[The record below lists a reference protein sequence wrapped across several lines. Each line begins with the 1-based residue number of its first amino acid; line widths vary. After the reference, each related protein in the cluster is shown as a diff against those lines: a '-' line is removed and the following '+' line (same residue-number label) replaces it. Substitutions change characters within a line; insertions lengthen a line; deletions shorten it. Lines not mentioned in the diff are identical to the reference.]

1 MVVRERATPIIRRNK
16 MKYFLEIKDHPKTKV
31 EVTKQEWIRAERR
44 AGFMPDLDHLDPKY
58 DSTCATGGFSSG
70 LINGSIEE
78 VSEGEFR

>member
-1 MVVRERATPIIRRNK
+1 
-16 MKYFLEIKDHPKTKV
+16 L
-31 EVTKQEWIRAERR
+31 IRAERR